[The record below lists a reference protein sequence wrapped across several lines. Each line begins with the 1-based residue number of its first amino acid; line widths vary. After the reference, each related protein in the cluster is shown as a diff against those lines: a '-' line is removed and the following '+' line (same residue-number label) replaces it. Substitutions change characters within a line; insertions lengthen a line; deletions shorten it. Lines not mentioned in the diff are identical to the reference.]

1 MIIIDLQDFSKIVT
15 PPCRL
20 LGIDYGRRKL
30 GIALSNPEHTIALP
44 IQQISEEKLTTRLT
58 ILHQIIQEYSIQGL
72 IIGLPIN
79 MDGSISE
86 QSEIVEKFAKQL
98 ADRFKL
104 PIYLQDERLTSKAAN
119 NALKAA
125 GFSRKDRAEVDD
137 QIAASM
143 ILETTLTRLHRIYE
157 KSKGELDN

>member
-1 MIIIDLQDFSKIVT
+1 MIIADLQDFSKIIA

-20 LGIDYGRRKL
+20 LGIDYGKRKL
-30 GIALSNPEHTIALP
+30 GIAISNPEQTMSLP
-44 IQQISEEKLTTRLT
+44 LQQIADEKLPSRLNA
-58 ILHQIIQEYSIQGL
+58 IAQIIKEHAIKGL

-79 MDGSISE
+79 MDGSSSE

-98 ADRFKL
+98 LQHFNL

-119 NALKAA
+119 NALKMA

-143 ILETTLTRLHRIYE
+143 ILETTLTKLHRIYANN
-157 KSKGELDN
+157 KNL